1 MLVASWAGYKARA
14 DSGHPAATEEEEEY
28 VVEVIYGERIRKGV
42 RQFHVKWQGYPSS
55 DDDTWEPEENLANCA
70 GKLQAFKAAAKTKVQ
85 SPVAPKKVVP
95 TRPCSKC
102 KEPVRLARAS
112 QATGADTTREF
123 LCAPC
128 QKKARTVCC
137 ADCKQDFLL
146 PRASRA
152 TGAGTRKFFCTACK
166 KKARTVSC
174 ARCNEDVQLSRA
186 SRATS
191 AGTGHF
197 FCAACKEEAPCRE
210 SVCPVCGDCTAVGVK
225 YQARYSRYEA
235 CAGCK
240 QASGVEVI
248 GGDLLKL
255 AQASPASI
263 VGAGRLARYAHEL
276 KSGNQLTD
284 GHYEALLERAH
295 TAIQQHMHVRDEEK
309 VALADQFET
318 AMQYKGHCCAVCGIR
333 DVELDYTE
341 VYFDRSGNKSTGT
354 VNTAAGLR
362 VSSKKRAV
370 QLRALPDWL
379 HVKSTRVTEL
389 QEIKRMV
396 YVEHDDAPGQFVR
409 TEISALDMRH
419 IMRVQNGYVHL
430 IEEAVDVSPDDVAL
444 MFVCAH
450 CVTALPSAST
460 RKQKRATTSSTA
472 ADSATTAVANSTATS
487 APAVPDSNVVDD
499 DIGTARKDPR
509 PVDSMAKHDYGRR
522 YLSAAAVDRLRLE
535 LQRTA
540 DATTEEVDTLMAER
554 LLALPPCG
562 WRLPVASKLETMLV
576 AKAYLHIMS
585 LKIAEA
591 TGGCVSRHA
600 TMKKHTIYFPL
611 ALLDVDNRRHCEPW
625 SNTQDA
631 VDALKIA
638 VRRIKLVFVG
648 SDGKFDR
655 FKRAALTMQQMQ
667 LRPKVVFTLL
677 MMQSMALQEQAAKT
691 GATPGVTVLELA
703 KLEEALSE
711 NQLSELIT
719 PESVS
724 EPPASTVQT
733 APTGDQD
740 IAHVR
745 TDRGCKKSGS
755 NRTDGGSSCA
765 GQRRALPHES
775 ETDIEEEPIAGCA
788 DVSNVARDVMLGVT
802 RLLQRGSDKLDD
814 YGGQPQALY
823 DAHFPLFPIQEGLEL
838 GKKLSVHKTRHMSLF
853 YDGRFAH
860 DLSLIFGL
868 ADTLSRH
875 AVNKAVFVQALNTPH
890 AQKKIEELMKDS
902 QLSDRLRR
910 ACLDPRGEEAV
921 ALLHDIM
928 PFVNMSCR
936 KTPYTNG
943 SRAAFLGTLLAH
955 HRSMGPS
962 CRALFTLPAP
972 CCVYHIH
979 YRAALTQRR

>member
-1 MLVASWAGYKARA
+1 
-14 DSGHPAATEEEEEY
+14 
-28 VVEVIYGERIRKGV
+28 
-42 RQFHVKWQGYPSS
+42 
-55 DDDTWEPEENLANCA
+55 
-70 GKLQAFKAAAKTKVQ
+70 
-85 SPVAPKKVVP
+85 
-95 TRPCSKC
+95 
-102 KEPVRLARAS
+102 
-112 QATGADTTREF
+112 
-123 LCAPC
+123 
-128 QKKARTVCC
+128 
-137 ADCKQDFLL
+137 
-146 PRASRA
+146 
-152 TGAGTRKFFCTACK
+152 
-166 KKARTVSC
+166 
-174 ARCNEDVQLSRA
+174 
-186 SRATS
+186 
-191 AGTGHF
+191 
-197 FCAACKEEAPCRE
+197 
-210 SVCPVCGDCTAVGVK
+210 
-225 YQARYSRYEA
+225 
-235 CAGCK
+235 
-240 QASGVEVI
+240 
-248 GGDLLKL
+248 
-255 AQASPASI
+255 
-263 VGAGRLARYAHEL
+263 
-276 KSGNQLTD
+276 
-284 GHYEALLERAH
+284 
-295 TAIQQHMHVRDEEK
+295 
-309 VALADQFET
+309 
-318 AMQYKGHCCAVCGIR
+318 
-333 DVELDYTE
+333 
-341 VYFDRSGNKSTGT
+341 
-354 VNTAAGLR
+354 
-362 VSSKKRAV
+362 
-370 QLRALPDWL
+370 
-379 HVKSTRVTEL
+379 
-389 QEIKRMV
+389 MV

-591 TGGCVSRHA
+591 TGGCVSRDA
-600 TMKKHTIYFPL
+600 NKKKHTIYFPL

-765 GQRRALPHES
+765 GQRHALPHES

-853 YDGRFAH
+853 YDGRFAQ